1 MDVFKKTV
9 IDTWGEP
16 GQVWLN
22 SIPTILNRLE
32 THWRI
37 SQIIP
42 YSNLSYNF
50 VAHAIQQ
57 DGYEVV
63 IKLSCDKAL
72 IENELRALKYFKG
85 NGSIQLIDYL
95 QQENA
100 LLLQKAVPGTLL
112 NQAVD
117 LSIEDKIDAYAKVV
131 NSIAALPFNDQHYPH
146 VASWCEAIDRIID
159 PIFSSDLV
167 LKART
172 IKNELL
178 NSIKHP
184 CLCHGDLHQ
193 QNIVLHEAQWLS
205 IDPKGIIGEVAFE
218 AAAFDILTQEE
229 IAEGKNQTCVIK
241 HRVKLL
247 AGRLNIDV
255 KRLLD
260 WLFIRIM
267 ISAQWLIEDN
277 ADPAKMIHL
286 AKWVMPLLST
296 VYTS

>member
-1 MDVFKKTV
+1 MDVFKKKV
-9 IDTWGEP
+9 IDTWGEQ
-16 GQVWLN
+16 GQIWLN
-22 SIPTILNRLE
+22 SIPTILHRLE
-32 THWRI
+32 RHWRI
-37 SQIIP
+37 SQIVP
-42 YSNLSYNF
+42 YSNLSYNY

-57 DGYEVV
+57 DGCEVV
-63 IKLSCDKAL
+63 IKLSCDKGL
-72 IENELRALKYFKG
+72 IENEQRALNHFKG
-85 NGSIQLIDYL
+85 SGSIQLIDYL

-117 LSIEDKIDAYAKVV
+117 LSMEDKIDAYAKVV
-131 NSIAALPFNDQHYPH
+131 NSISALPFNDQHYPH
-146 VASWCEAIDRIID
+146 VTSWCEAIDRIVD
-159 PIFSSDLV
+159 PIFTTDLV
-167 LKART
+167 SKART
-172 IKNELL
+172 IKNNLL

-229 IAEGKNQTCVIK
+229 IAGGKNQTSVIK

-247 AGRLNIDV
+247 ATRLNIDV
-255 KRLLD
+255 ESLLD

-267 ISAQWLIEDN
+267 ISAQWSIEDN
-277 ADPAKMIHL
+277 ADPANMLHL
-286 AKWVMPLLST
+286 AKWVLPLIGT
-296 VYTS
+296 VHTS

>member
-1 MDVFKKTV
+1 MDVFKKKV

-22 SIPTILNRLE
+22 SIPAILNRLE
-32 THWRI
+32 THWRL

-50 VAHAIQQ
+50 VAHAFQQ

-63 IKLSCDKAL
+63 IKLSCDKTL
-72 IENELRALKYFKG
+72 IENEQRALKHFKG
-85 NGSIQLIDYL
+85 HGSIQLIDYL

-146 VASWCEAIDRIID
+146 VTSWCEAIDRIVD
-159 PIFSSDLV
+159 PIFTSDLV
-167 LKART
+167 SKART

-178 NSIKHP
+178 NSIKQP

-193 QNIVLHEAQWLS
+193 QNIVLHQAQWLS

-229 IAEGKNQTCVIK
+229 IAEGKNQTCVIE

-247 AGRLNIDV
+247 AGRLNINA

-267 ISAQWLIEDN
+267 ISAQWFIEDN
-277 ADPAKMIHL
+277 ADPARMIRL